1 MEFTVPIAC
10 WASRN
15 TLAASLGELHPT
27 SESASATTSDSTF
40 AMGDHPFP
48 LSWEPARLALLISRS
63 LIVDSLLIGE
73 LRLMIQ
79 ERIKD
84 QQSTINNDSKIK
96 NRQIKNSPS
105 PTAAMQ

>member
-40 AMGDHPFP
+40 AMVDHPFP
-48 LSWEPARLALLISRS
+48 LSWEPVRLALLISRFS
-63 LIVDSLLIGE
+63 MVDSLLIGE

-79 ERIKD
+79 GTN

-105 PTAAMQ
+105 PTAAMR

>member
-27 SESASATTSDSTF
+27 TVSASATTSDSIF
-40 AMGDHPFP
+40 AMEITPFLCYRAGP
-48 LSWEPARLALLISRS
+48 RLALLISRS

-73 LRLMIQ
+73 LRLLIQ
-79 ERIKD
+79 ERIKN
-84 QQSTINNDSKIK
+84 QQSTINNGSKIK
-96 NRQIKNSPS
+96 NRQ
-105 PTAAMQ
+105 T